1 MTTVTDSE
9 RESFFADVDAASR
22 KATWCAVAT
31 VDEGVPRVR
40 LVHPTWEGE
49 VLWFAT
55 SRSSPKATQLAANP
69 AIDVQFQVSPPEFI
83 HIMAS
88 GTAELL
94 DDPATREHVWEVMD
108 YDLADFWPDGPGA
121 EDFVAVK
128 ITPHRVELSE
138 MFGMNN
144 KRVWRA

>member
-1 MTTVTDSE
+1 MSTVNEAD
-9 RESFFADVDAASR
+9 REQFFQAVDAASR

-31 VDEGVPRVR
+31 VDKGVPKVR

-55 SRSSPKATQLAANP
+55 AKSSPKARQLAANSG
-69 AIDVQFQVSPPEFI
+69 IDVQFQVAPPDFV
-83 HIMAS
+83 HILVA

-108 YDLADFWPDGPGA
+108 YDLADFWPDGPGT

-128 ITPHRVELSE
+128 ITPRRVELSE
-138 MFGMNN
+138 MFGVNN
-144 KRVWRA
+144 KRIWRA

>member
-1 MTTVTDSE
+1 MTTVSNED
-9 RESFFADVDAASR
+9 REQFFQDVDAASR

-31 VDEGVPRVR
+31 VDGGVPRVR
-40 LVHPTWEGE
+40 LVHPTWEGD

-55 SRSSPKATQLAANP
+55 SKASPKAAQLAANP
-69 AIDVQFQVSPPEFI
+69 AIDVQFQVSPPEFV
-83 HIMAS
+83 HILVS
-88 GTAELL
+88 GTAELF
-94 DDPATREHVWEVMD
+94 DDAATREHIWQVMD

-121 EDFVAVK
+121 EDLLAVK
-128 ITPHRVELSE
+128 ISPQRVELSE